1 MRYLLA
7 QILASLSEPTGPAPT
22 TPMDMETIHS
32 QSKLY
37 HQMMTAV
44 SNLPYSND
52 AFAASATSVASAT
65 SAATATSAPS
75 DDPTI
80 STSRAQDPLTG
91 FSFPN
96 DMYNTSTDFTN
107 IDFGFL
113 QVNGQDFGGGPSAG
127 MSE

>member
-1 MRYLLA
+1 
-7 QILASLSEPTGPAPT
+7 
-22 TPMDMETIHS
+22 
-32 QSKLY
+32 
-37 HQMMTAV
+37 MMTAV

-52 AFAASATSVASAT
+52 AFVASAT

-75 DDPTI
+75 DNPTI
-80 STSRAQDPLTG
+80 STSQAQDPLTG

-113 QVNGQDFGGGPSAG
+113 QVNGQDFGEESSAG